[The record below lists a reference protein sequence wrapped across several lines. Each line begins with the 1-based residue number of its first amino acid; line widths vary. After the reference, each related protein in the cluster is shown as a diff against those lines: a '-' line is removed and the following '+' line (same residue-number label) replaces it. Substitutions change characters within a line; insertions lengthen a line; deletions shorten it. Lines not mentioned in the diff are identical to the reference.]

1 MAPTEPS
8 PNLYVPRSWWLPVF
22 NPQKGDYPPA
32 TDEVPSASALLSR
45 LDIPEDD
52 ESVRADLGLK
62 PEEPVTEAHRI
73 TYLIGKLYDYTKP
86 NPPESEI
93 QPLDPEIQPYGPELQ
108 LQDEEY
114 KDFAPFQLCR
124 IELLC
129 LPYNAKGEPLKKPQT
144 WLRVFNR
151 AQQAILQ
158 IQPDM
163 IMPEEEAKQ
172 LSPHGAIIRLGKLLA
187 RLPRYETNSGPK
199 FTFPKIVR
207 DQLDLYVQE
216 LNDQYN
222 FVIIL
227 GRDQTSVFRKT
238 LKGESP
244 DATVI
249 ESRVISKDLAAKSH
263 WWWKT
268 IGLGEQ
274 Q

>member
-8 PNLYVPRSWWLPVF
+8 PNLYVRRSSGLPVF
-22 NPQKGDYPPA
+22 NPSKGDYPPD
-32 TDEVPSASALLSR
+32 TDKVPSASALLNH
-45 LDIPEDD
+45 LDIPKDD
-52 ESVRADLGLK
+52 GSVRADLGLK
-62 PEEPVTEAHRI
+62 PEELVTEAHRI
-73 TYLIGKLYDYTKP
+73 TYLIGKLYDYTKSD
-86 NPPESEI
+86 PPK
-93 QPLDPEIQPYGPELQ
+93 PEMQPYGPKPLP
-108 LQDEEY
+108 QDKRY
-114 KDFAPFQLCR
+114 KKSFAPFQLCR
-124 IELLC
+124 VELLC
-129 LPYNAKGEPLKKPQT
+129 LSHDAEGTPLEKPQT
-144 WLRVFNR
+144 WLHVFNR

-172 LSPHGAIIRLGKLLA
+172 LLPHDAIIRLGKLLA
-187 RLPRYETNSGPK
+187 RLPRYEVNSGPR

-207 DQLDLYVQE
+207 DQLGLYVKK

-227 GRDQTSVFRKT
+227 GRDDIKILRKT

-244 DATVI
+244 GATVI
-249 ESRVISKDLAAKSH
+249 KSRAISKDLAARSH
-263 WWWKT
+263 WGWKT